1 MVRSCITRNV
11 VSIFSFI
18 NTIRRG
24 FDMLPEEVQ
33 ELLAKLLLFIFS
45 IFVLCFGKARAEEL
59 SLYKSQVDSPVGQDT
74 YITR

>member
-1 MVRSCITRNV
+1 
-11 VSIFSFI
+11 
-18 NTIRRG
+18 
-24 FDMLPEEVQ
+24 MLPEEVQ